1 MKSKK
6 LFLVLLIFGLVA
18 MTVNT
23 YAEVT
28 KLKTIGRYT
37 FARVKGIIPTPEVM
51 KTVVDRYAA
60 DIKLG
65 FDMAGY
71 GDLYLPF
78 LDQMKAAAFT
88 DTTWA
93 VGDRVMWMLFRNQGK
108 VKVTKEIEWAGKA
121 PLEVFAVDVTKDYKI
136 YHFIIPKPCGN
147 IALKNIEDAP
157 PPPPVYSLVDHAG
170 EGQPQ

>member
-1 MKSKK
+1 MKNKRI
-6 LFLVLLIFGLVA
+6 LPILVIIGLIVFA
-18 MTVNT
+18 ISS

-37 FARVKGIIPTPEVM
+37 FARVKGNIPTQEVM
-51 KTVVDRYAA
+51 KTVCDRYAA

-78 LDQMKAAAFT
+78 LDQMKAGPWT
-88 DTTWA
+88 DTTLA
-93 VGDRVMWMLFRNQGK
+93 VGDRMMWMLFRNQGR

-121 PLEVFAVDVTKDYKI
+121 PLDVLR
-136 YHFIIPKPCGN
+136 HRRHQR
-147 IALKNIEDAP
+147 L
-157 PPPPVYSLVDHAG
+157 
-170 EGQPQ
+170 